1 MNQESPSKKI
11 QTVWKL
17 FLNDFHTTE
26 LLLSIALYLFGAVF
40 CDYAGYKIDIFMVIW
55 GLLVVLFFLA
65 GMELLNL
72 IFTDNHT
79 FETNLIET
87 FGAMDYRLIFYILA
101 AVSIGLGTVIAVFQ
115 IREKT
120 ALVLAGAILLFIFF
134 YIIKPFR
141 FIYSGYGEL
150 LHAFLIGFL
159 IPGFGY
165 STLAGGRIPLTLVY
179 LCLPFF
185 FIILAHLYLKSNR
198 TLPSDIEKYQ
208 TTAAM
213 RFGSVVTLRIVVYLI
228 VFSYILMLLLGVDR
242 LPWRFVLRW
251 YFSIPVGIYLVWLV
265 NQVLAGKKAQWASIR
280 FLSTSLV
287 LLNGMLLVSSML
299 FL

>member
-1 MNQESPSKKI
+1 
-11 QTVWKL
+11 
-17 FLNDFHTTE
+17 
-26 LLLSIALYLFGAVF
+26 
-40 CDYAGYKIDIFMVIW
+40 
-55 GLLVVLFFLA
+55 
-65 GMELLNL
+65 LLNL

-185 FIILAHLYLKSNR
+185 FIILAHLYLKATVR
-198 TLPSDIEKYQ
+198 FLRYRKIQP
-208 TTAAM
+208 TAAM
-213 RFGSVVTLRIVVYLI
+213 RFGSVGNVAHSCVLI
-228 VFSYILMLLLGVDR
+228 VFSIYLDALLGR
-242 LPWRFVLRW
+242 
-251 YFSIPVGIYLVWLV
+251 SITMAFRIALV
-265 NQVLAGKKAQWASIR
+265 
-280 FLSTSLV
+280 F
-287 LLNGMLLVSSML
+287 
-299 FL
+299 